1 MKDGLPAPVIGADF
15 EQVRLMDRKDMP
27 DAVRV
32 SCGGFSDTD
41 ENLQAVEMDG
51 ELECTPQFPYNWMH
65 GAGEEAAPFE
75 MEITCK
81 ALLLIF
87 KDSGEVKA
95 GRADV
100 FVDGERKLTAAGFT
114 AMR

>member
-1 MKDGLPAPVIGADF
+1 
-15 EQVRLMDRKDMP
+15 
-27 DAVRV
+27 
-32 SCGGFSDTD
+32 
-41 ENLQAVEMDG
+41 MDG

-100 FVDGERKLTAAGFT
+100 FVDGERKLTADPHVNGWIHCNAVILFQEEEAKRHTIRVKMAAGDERKEFT
-114 AMR
+114 ILGFGYV